1 MGRAGDSLDDE
12 FPPRSGGGSP
22 LKEELLVG
30 RKRRGPGMKWLLLLL
45 LNVIISLRII
55 IVEPGGPRT
64 PLLACVL

>member
-1 MGRAGDSLDDE
+1 MGRTGDSLRFE

-30 RKRRGPGMKWLLLLL
+30 RKRGGPGMKW

-64 PLLACVL
+64 VLLAWVL